1 MGAAIITFDPFVDDI
16 RAVYH
21 FRWDEFKYDVWGRGS
36 IEMGWSSY
44 TGELTLIL
52 KAGQKIFVLEVS
64 QIYWAF
70 RRRKKP
76 SSNLVDYSALCR
88 KTTQLSMIIMIM
100 WKEYYMNN
108 TRDITQTYSKFVILF
123 TKVCFIFKIFL
134 LLRLNRN
141 INSNFLYA
149 QVYM

>member
-1 MGAAIITFDPFVDDI
+1 
-16 RAVYH
+16 
-21 FRWDEFKYDVWGRGS
+21 
-36 IEMGWSSY
+36 MGWSSY

-88 KTTQLSMIIMIM
+88 KTTQLSMTLYVKGILH
-100 WKEYYMNN
+100 EQYTGYN
-108 TRDITQTYSKFVILF
+108 TDLF
-123 TKVCFIFKIFL
+123 KVCDF
-134 LLRLNRN
+134 
-141 INSNFLYA
+141 
-149 QVYM
+149 VY

>member
-88 KTTQLSMIIMIM
+88 KTTQLSMTLC
-100 WKEYYMNN
+100 ERN
-108 TRDITQTYSKFVILF
+108 ITWTIHGIKHRPIQSLWF
-123 TKVCFIFKIFL
+123 C
-134 LLRLNRN
+134 LLRYA
-141 INSNFLYA
+141 SFLRFSYC
-149 QVYM
+149 